1 MCDPFYFF
9 RCDWTAAQ
17 WAHGVLQEPLLDAGG
32 VEIVANV
39 AGQGSDERVFSEVD
53 QADQARFLGLEDIGV
68 EFDTEERV
76 NHIFGHVELV
86 VF

>member
-1 MCDPFYFF
+1 M
-9 RCDWTAAQ
+9 T
-17 WAHGVLQEPLLDAGG
+17 
-32 VEIVANV
+32 NV
-39 AGQGSDERVFSEVD
+39 AGQGSDERVFIEVD

-68 EFDTEERV
+68 KFDTEERV